1 MEKNETIEKTLFE
14 CKKIIEA
21 QRKQITKKIKK
32 EKALKLVDGTPEYIT
47 ALQDLN
53 SEFVSILIKINKVD
67 ATKDRQYF
75 IDALRE
81 KFRILWLQYNKC
93 SDYDNEKKS
102 LEKLLT
108 LLAPFISTTQK
119 EFEQRFL
126 KNIKG
131 KIEYDS
137 SRLSFEEFSGEV
149 QNYMSLSNSFQDF
162 SDETAKM
169 YQKFNQ
175 LFKNIQRYI
184 KLINTT
190 KSADEFH
197 EYTHKFL
204 NLKREFK
211 QLAQNFDEYIA
222 TFDLD
227 FSALDEEVDPT
238 SQHETQTNNV
248 LESTPVDFSSL
259 AQATEEDLDTEQTA
273 EESLEQLLALKLH
286 MAETSTKKCSTEKFE
301 HKESHEITV
310 KHEDKPTWQ
319 ERRFD
324 GYARLL
330 HRTLLALHQ
339 KPGAVSATIDPNS
352 KHLLISTAS
361 NLDEK
366 IIAEAI
372 TKITEASNKLEK
384 RLAGVKISLKKHITE
399 RANYLKEL
407 NIKLKNPKQPFNMVP
422 TDHNTP
428 SEYQKF
434 IFLIKNVRMD
444 LDLAKFS
451 QATQKTMSEQRY
463 FADLHNAITT
473 NGVLIVKNLN
483 LLHPEQAIADHL
495 LQNTKKK
502 ITAYI
507 GSTIK
512 NCKKCH
518 ALFNGHPG
526 LNLNGLNEASSL
538 LQVKTSGFFN
548 YGYPNT
554 YLPAYTRKFNQKLS
568 DTEISLLLDQASP
581 YSAKK
586 AEQREPR
593 TLFVAQQPD
602 LSDSETELELMFQA
616 AH

>member
-1 MEKNETIEKTLFE
+1 MEKSETIEKTLFE

-32 EKALKLVDGTPEYIT
+32 EKALKPVDGTLEYIA
-47 ALQDLN
+47 ALQDLHD
-53 SEFVSILIKINKVD
+53 EFVSIFIKITFD
-67 ATKDRQYF
+67 AAKDRQYF

-81 KFRILWLQYNKC
+81 KFRTLWLQYNKC

-137 SRLSFEEFSGEV
+137 SRLSFAEFSDEV

-211 QLAQNFDEYIA
+211 QLAQNFDKYIA

-259 AQATEEDLDTEQTA
+259 
-273 EESLEQLLALKLH
+273 
-286 MAETSTKKCSTEKFE
+286 
-301 HKESHEITV
+301 
-310 KHEDKPTWQ
+310 
-319 ERRFD
+319 
-324 GYARLL
+324 
-330 HRTLLALHQ
+330 
-339 KPGAVSATIDPNS
+339 
-352 KHLLISTAS
+352 
-361 NLDEK
+361 
-366 IIAEAI
+366 
-372 TKITEASNKLEK
+372 
-384 RLAGVKISLKKHITE
+384 
-399 RANYLKEL
+399 
-407 NIKLKNPKQPFNMVP
+407 
-422 TDHNTP
+422 
-428 SEYQKF
+428 
-434 IFLIKNVRMD
+434 
-444 LDLAKFS
+444 
-451 QATQKTMSEQRY
+451 TQ
-463 FADLHNAITT
+463 
-473 NGVLIVKNLN
+473 
-483 LLHPEQAIADHL
+483 
-495 LQNTKKK
+495 
-502 ITAYI
+502 
-507 GSTIK
+507 
-512 NCKKCH
+512 
-518 ALFNGHPG
+518 
-526 LNLNGLNEASSL
+526 
-538 LQVKTSGFFN
+538 
-548 YGYPNT
+548 
-554 YLPAYTRKFNQKLS
+554 
-568 DTEISLLLDQASP
+568 
-581 YSAKK
+581 
-586 AEQREPR
+586 
-593 TLFVAQQPD
+593 
-602 LSDSETELELMFQA
+602 
-616 AH
+616 